1 MKHMKPRCN
10 STLEKKSPVYFAE
23 LWLAALGLALATLSL
38 AVIPALADGGGWP
51 TATPTTVPLVVTPQ
65 VGKDVLPVTPTATVQ
80 AAVPAADSQGVLPA
94 ASIQA
99 DQSNLA
105 PAPPAEAAQSRSI
118 NWRML
123 LIGGGLVLGVLLAL
137 FLFMRLRA

>member
-1 MKHMKPRCN
+1 MIKTRCDL
-10 STLEKKSPVYFAE
+10 TLKRKRPGSPSF
-23 LWLAALGLALATLSL
+23 LWLAALALTAAALSL

-51 TATPTTVPLVVTPQ
+51 TATPTTVLLVVTPQ
-65 VGKDVLPVTPTATVQ
+65 VGKDVLPVSPTATLQ

-94 ASIQA
+94 ESIQA
-99 DQSNLA
+99 DQSNVA